1 MIFYNRKE
9 DALWLAKAKVAE
21 RNPAKERAE
30 KADARVNNL
39 Q

>member
-9 DALWLAKAKVAE
+9 DALWLAKAKVAA
-21 RNPAKERAE
+21 RNPEKERAE